1 MECERKE
8 MTQEIVIFEEW
19 RKKERFDS
27 DSGNQMLGV
36 RLNNKINDYLMA
48 HRGHRIKSVE
58 YVIIPHLTIS
68 KPHHDIQRSALVV
81 FDVIKEL
88 EI

>member
-1 MECERKE
+1 
-8 MTQEIVIFEEW
+8 MTQEIVIFDEW
-19 RKKERFDS
+19 RKKDRYDS
-27 DSGNQMLGV
+27 DTGNQMLGV
-36 RLNNKINDYLMA
+36 RLTNKILYYLRT

-58 YVIIPHLTIS
+58 YVIIPHHS
-68 KPHHDIQRSALVV
+68 QHEPHHDIQRSALVV

>member
-1 MECERKE
+1 
-8 MTQEIVIFEEW
+8 MTQEIVIFDEW
-19 RKKERFDS
+19 RKKDRYDS
-27 DSGNQMLGV
+27 DTGNQMLGV
-36 RLNNKINDYLMA
+36 RLNNKIDHYLRT

-58 YVIIPHLTIS
+58 YIIIPHLTLSI
-68 KPHHDIQRSALVV
+68 PHHDIQRSALVV